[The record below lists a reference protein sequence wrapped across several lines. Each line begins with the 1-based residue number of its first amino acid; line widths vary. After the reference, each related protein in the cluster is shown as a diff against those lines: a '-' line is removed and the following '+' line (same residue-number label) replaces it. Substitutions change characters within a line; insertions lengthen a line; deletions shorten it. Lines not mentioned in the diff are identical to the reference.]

1 MTNLPTLISDL
12 ALILVSAG
20 IVSIIFKRL
29 KQPVVLGYIIA
40 GLLAGPQVT
49 FIPTVIDETNIETW
63 ADIGVIFLLFAL
75 GLDFSFKKLMRVGAT
90 AFISTITI
98 VISMMTLGYI
108 TGMALGWKHMDS
120 LFLGGMLCMS
130 STMIVIKL
138 FDDLGLKN
146 QKFAG
151 IVLGILVVED
161 LVAVLLM
168 VLLSTL
174 AISKHFEGTEMLESM
189 FKLGEFLLFW
199 FLIGILL
206 IPSFLKKAKKYLNDE
221 TLLVVSLGLCLGM
234 VILAT
239 QSGFSSALGA
249 FIMGSILAE
258 TMEAERIEHLVQ
270 PVKNLFGAIFFV
282 SVGMMIDLSILGQYI
297 WPIVI
302 ISLVVIIGQVTFAT
316 TGVLLSGQ
324 SLKVAVQ
331 SGFSLSQ
338 IGEFSYIIAALGLS
352 LGVVAPHLYPIIVAV
367 SVITIFTSPYILKF
381 SEPAYRFI
389 EKKAPDSWQK
399 LMNKDLSVAHPVN
412 HGNTWKKL
420 LKEMALMV
428 VLYLALTIM
437 VVIFS
442 FKYLVPFISEHVA
455 GTQGKILSAI
465 IIIALIAPFLRAIM
479 AKKNRSKEFGELW
492 SKNKI
497 NRGPLIF
504 LIVIRI
510 VICMIILAGILL
522 KLFHIT
528 WLILLP
534 IVTLLVFL
542 FFYSKRLKK
551 QSILLERRFKRNFHA
566 RQVYQELHA
575 PVKTKFVNRLL
586 DRDLHLADFEIKP
599 EYSIVGK
606 TLKELNFRQRCNVN
620 VVKII
625 RGRNRINV
633 PGGDERIYPF
643 DHLIVLGN
651 DAQMIVFQHYIEEKG
666 KKYNE
671 QMEDE
676 NITTPD
682 VNIEQFQ
689 IEPHSKLIGKTIKT
703 SHIRDKFDCL
713 VVGIERGD
721 SSTMDPD
728 INLEFEAYDIV
739 WVIGEHD
746 KIVKLNELWNGETE
760 EETPELA
767 IFT

>member
-1 MTNLPTLISDL
+1 MSNLPTLISDL

-20 IVSIIFKRL
+20 IVSILFKWLR
-29 KQPVVLGYIIA
+29 QPVVLGYIIA
-40 GLLAGPQVT
+40 GLLASPQIP
-49 FIPTVIDETNIETW
+49 FIPTVVDEANIQTW
-63 ADIGVIFLLFAL
+63 ADIGVVFLLFAL
-75 GLDFSFKKLMRVGAT
+75 GLDFSFKKLMRVGVT
-90 AFISTITI
+90 AFISTATI
-98 VISMMTLGYI
+98 VVSMMTLGYI
-108 TGMALGWKHMDS
+108 TGMSLGWKHMDS
-120 LFLGGMLCMS
+120 LFLGAMLCMS
-130 STMIVIKL
+130 STMIIIKL
-138 FDDLGLKN
+138 FDDFGLRK

-161 LVAVLLM
+161 LFAVLLM

-174 AISKHFEGTEMLESM
+174 AIRKHFEGAEMLASM

-199 FLIGILL
+199 FLIGIFI
-206 IPSFLKKAKKYLNDE
+206 IPTLFKKAKKHLNDE

-239 QSGFSSALGA
+239 QSGFSVALGA

-282 SVGMMIDLSILGQYI
+282 SVGMMINLSVLGQYI
-297 WPIVI
+297 WPIII

-316 TGVLLSGQ
+316 IGVLMSGQ
-324 SLKVAVQ
+324 PLKVAIQ

-352 LGVVAPHLYPIIVAV
+352 LGVIAHHLYPIIVAV
-367 SVITIFTSPYILKF
+367 SVITIFISPYILKL
-381 SEPAYRFI
+381 SEPAYQFI

-428 VLYLALTIM
+428 VLYLAFTIM
-437 VVIFS
+437 IVIFS
-442 FKYLVPFISEHVA
+442 FTYLVPFISEHIA
-455 GTQGKILSAI
+455 GTQGKILSAF
-465 IIIALIAPFLRAIM
+465 LIVAFISPFLRAIM
-479 AKKNRSKEFGELW
+479 AKKNRSKEFVELW
-492 SKNKI
+492 NKHKA

-504 LIVIRI
+504 LVSIRI
-510 VICMIILAGILL
+510 VICMIILAGILF

-528 WLILLP
+528 WLVVLP
-534 IVTLLVFL
+534 IVVLLVLL
-542 FFYSKRLKK
+542 FFYSKQLKK
-551 QSILLERRFKRNFHA
+551 RSILLERRFKRNFNA
-566 RQVYQELHA
+566 RQVFQELQA
-575 PVKTKFVNRLL
+575 PVKTKFINRLL
-586 DRDLHLADFEIKP
+586 DRDLHLADFEIKQD
-599 EYSIVGK
+599 YSIVGK
-606 TLKELNFRQRCNVN
+606 TLKELNFRQMCGVN

-625 RGRNRINV
+625 RGKTRINI

-651 DAQMIVFQHYIEEKG
+651 DAQMIIFQRYIEEKG
-666 KKYNE
+666 KKYNQKQLE
-671 QMEDE
+671 EE
-676 NITTPD
+676 NVVMPE

-703 SHIRDKFDCL
+703 SNIRDNFDCL
-713 VVGIERGD
+713 VVGIERGN

-728 INLEFEAYDIV
+728 INFEFAAHDIV

-746 KIVKLNELWNGETE
+746 KIIKLNELWN
-760 EETPELA
+760 TPP
-767 IFT
+767 IS